1 MVHVALDKLFLRF
14 NEKYRSM
21 KETDRHLYKSYVTSS
36 LHALGCVGFSTL
48 AIWYVC
54 PGEETAFNSDHCV
67 STVRHLH
74 IWSLLHTCGYFISDF
89 IVIWFF
95 IQGRTTLDI

>member
-1 MVHVALDKLFLRF
+1 MKQT
-14 NEKYRSM
+14 EK
-21 KETDRHLYKSYVTSS
+21 HLYKSYVVSMFHS
-36 LHALGCVGFSTL
+36 AGCVMFAVL

-74 IWSLLHTCGYFISDF
+74 VWSLLHTCGYFISDF
-89 IVIWFF
+89 LVIWFL
-95 IQGRTTLDI
+95 IKGDT